1 MKISDYAQK
10 RYIIL
15 NKIVKYSKI
24 PSLTLYKA
32 KNSHNPSVYLW
43 CGCFDFCIDIVLF
56 WKLCYFFCFV
66 SLMIVRISAF
76 EMNS

>member
-1 MKISDYAQK
+1 MQVVFVIFLLICNFCSV
-10 RYIIL
+10 I
-15 NKIVKYSKI
+15 I
-24 PSLTLYKA
+24 PSLTLYRA
-32 KNSHNPSVYLW
+32 KNSHSPSVYQG
-43 CGCFDFCIDIVLF
+43 CGCFGFCIDIVLF

>member
-1 MKISDYAQK
+1 MIFAGN
-10 RYIIL
+10 I
-15 NKIVKYSKI
+15 I
-24 PSLTLYKA
+24 PSSTLYKA
-32 KNSHNPSVYLW
+32 QNSHNPGVYQG
-43 CGCFDFCIDIVLF
+43 CGCFGFCIDIVLF